1 MCMKHVHFLSPLGEQ
16 RDGYERRSFQLQ
28 EIFTY
33 LLDSK
38 YPSGFCKADN
48 LALRKRAKFFESKGS
63 DLYYIGRGENVYT
76 SKVL

>member
-1 MCMKHVHFLSPLGEQ
+1 MDMK
-16 RDGYERRSFQLQ
+16 DGRFSYR

-38 YPSGFCKADN
+38 YPSGFGKADK
-48 LALRKRAKFFESKGS
+48 RKRAKFFEAKGS

-76 SKVL
+76 CKVL

>member
-1 MCMKHVHFLSPLGEQ
+1 MDMK
-16 RDGYERRSFQLQ
+16 DGCFSYR

-38 YPSGFCKADN
+38 YPSGFCKADK
-48 LALRKRAKFFESKGS
+48 LVLRKRAKFFEAKGS

-76 SKVL
+76 CKVF